1 MRRKTRQM
9 KQQQEGTVRCRIGQ
23 NSTKAFLDKVEK
35 KPSVSLNLIWNIR
48 QMML

>member
-35 KPSVSLNLIWNIR
+35 TSVSLNLIWNIR